1 MKMHRFISVYGRKV
15 FSMALIFN
23 SLLSISSALGILSGF
38 YSAYS
43 LWKPFAPF
51 LLNGNLFWVI
61 VAGAVIN
68 IFPAAF
74 IGKVHTGR
82 LWFHHYVY
90 GGVVFLASAAGIV
103 LFTSAS
109 LLTVFFN
116 YTTNVSV
123 NIGRFFLL
131 GGLALLID
139 DLPDTHKVTW
149 RSLKWLK
156 SKACQTQKILHWLQF
171 FIGLAALYFSGA
183 ISLFLIENPESI
195 TPANFILIG
204 TILVTCLTSFISIKR
219 RIWLDLK
226 KNSQHKQL

>member
-1 MKMHRFISVYGRKV
+1 MHRIILVYGRKV

-23 SLLSISSALGILSGF
+23 SLLSMSCALGILSGF
-38 YSAYS
+38 YLAYP

-51 LLNGNLFWVI
+51 LADGNLFWLV
-61 VAGAVIN
+61 VASAVIN

-90 GGVVFLASAAGIV
+90 GGIVFFASTAWIM

-123 NIGRFFLL
+123 NVGRFFLL

-139 DLPDTHKVTW
+139 DLPDVHKVTGH
-149 RSLKWLK
+149 SLRWLK
-156 SKACQTQKILHWLQF
+156 SKAYQTRKILHLLQIF
-171 FIGLAALYFSGA
+171 LGFIALYFFVA
-183 ISLFLIENPESI
+183 ITLFLLANPEFV

-204 TILVTCLTSFISIKR
+204 TILVTSITSFISAKR
-219 RIWLDLK
+219 RIWLNLEK
-226 KNSQHKQL
+226 E

>member
-1 MKMHRFISVYGRKV
+1 MHRFISVYGKKV

-23 SLLSISSALGILSGF
+23 SLLSISCALGILSGF
-38 YSAYS
+38 YSACA

-51 LLNGNLFWVI
+51 LADGNLFWLI

-74 IGKVHTGR
+74 IGRVHTGR

-90 GGVVFLASAAGIV
+90 GSIVFFASIV
-103 LFTSAS
+103 WIILFTSAS

-116 YTTNVSV
+116 YTTDVSV

-139 DLPDTHKVTW
+139 DLPDVHKLTSQ
-149 RSLKWLK
+149 SLSWMK
-156 SKACQTQKILHWLQF
+156 SKAYHARKMLYFLQF
-171 FIGLAALYFSGA
+171 FTGFIALYFSIA
-183 ISLFLIENPESI
+183 IGLFLIKNPESVS
-195 TPANFILIG
+195 PANFILFG
-204 TILVTCLTSFISIKR
+204 TIMITSLTSFIGVKR
-219 RIWLDLK
+219 SIWLSLK
-226 KNSQHKQL
+226 TD